1 MTCACCGY
9 RDQGIEVGRL
19 LIQRREPYST
29 RMACISRMPG
39 WVVAIVVG
47 LNVMGCSSIMK
58 PAPTGVPAPT
68 ILPALCVD
76 EQQEIGRLQ
85 KLLAEKEAQQNEIER
100 LQKLLAEKE
109 AQIRTQQ
116 ARQQDQAKTLQE
128 TTNQA
133 AYAQVRLRRLA
144 TRPAAA
150 STIAEVEIALENLK
164 STPLSATEQGLSVQ
178 AKRLLDAAA
187 TSYSEDNY
195 GAAMDQAAQAGEVI
209 EMAKH
214 SRLRKASD
222 PRQVTVSL
230 QVPIPMRA
238 IANANLRHKPGP
250 EGMVASMLQ
259 KGSLIT
265 SEAYR
270 GDWLLVQTA
279 DGRSGWVL
287 NTLVEA
293 VVGKP

>member
-1 MTCACCGY
+1 MS
-9 RDQGIEVGRL
+9 EV
-19 LIQRREPYST
+19 RRNG
-29 RMACISRMPG
+29 MPG
-39 WVVAIVVG
+39 WVMAILVG
-47 LNVMGCSSIMK
+47 LNVFGCSSVTK
-58 PAPTGVPAPT
+58 PTSTGTPV
-68 ILPALCVD
+68 ILPIFCGD
-76 EQQEIGRLQ
+76 EQQEIERLQ
-85 KLLAEKEAQQNEIER
+85 KSLAEREAQQNEIER
-100 LQKLLAEKE
+100 LQKLLTEKE

-128 TTNQA
+128 TTSQA
-133 AYAQVRLRRLA
+133 AHARVKLRRLA

-164 STPLSATEQGLSVQ
+164 SDSLTATEQTLSMQ

-187 TSYSEDNY
+187 TSYSDDNY
-195 GAAMDQAAQAGEVI
+195 GVAMDHAAQAGEFIDMV
-209 EMAKH
+209 KN

-222 PRQVTVSL
+222 PHQVTVSL
-230 QVPIPMRA
+230 QIPIPMRA
-238 IANANLRHKPGP
+238 TANANLRHKPTLG
-250 EGMVASMLQ
+250 GMVVGVLQ

-293 VVGKP
+293 VIGKP

>member
-1 MTCACCGY
+1 MRLLGY
-9 RDQGIEVGRL
+9 LDQGIKVRRF
-19 LIQRREPYST
+19 LIQVRKRYRVREIHAGQ
-29 RMACISRMPG
+29 MQG
-39 WVVAIVVG
+39 WVMAILVG
-47 LNVMGCSSIMK
+47 LNVIGCSSVTK
-58 PAPTGVPAPT
+58 PAPTGAPV
-68 ILPALCVD
+68 ILPVFCAD
-76 EQQEIGRLQ
+76 EQQEIERLQ
-85 KLLAEKEAQQNEIER
+85 KSLAEKEVQQNEIER

-109 AQIRTQQ
+109 AQIRAQQ

-128 TTNQA
+128 TSSQA
-133 AYAQVRLRRLA
+133 AHARVKLRRLA

-164 STPLSATEQGLSVQ
+164 SSPLTTTEQTLSMQ

-195 GAAMDQAAQAGEVI
+195 GTVMDHAAQAGEFIDMV
-209 EMAKH
+209 KNN
-214 SRLRKASD
+214 RLRKASD
-222 PRQVTVSL
+222 PHLVTVSL
-230 QVPIPMRA
+230 QIPILMRA
-238 IANANLRHKPGP
+238 IANANLRHKPALG
-250 EGMVASMLQ
+250 GMVVSVLQ

-287 NTLVEA
+287 NTLVE
-293 VVGKP
+293 VVVEKP

>member
-1 MTCACCGY
+1 MREIRRIRA
-9 RDQGIEVGRL
+9 GRVAGWAMVIL
-19 LIQRREPYST
+19 LS
-29 RMACISRMPG
+29 
-39 WVVAIVVG
+39 
-47 LNVMGCSSIMK
+47 LNVIACSSVSK
-58 PAPTGVPAPT
+58 NPSTVAPA
-68 ILPALCVD
+68 ILPALCGD
-76 EQQEIGRLQ
+76 EQQEIERLQ
-85 KLLAEKEAQQNEIER
+85 KLLTEREAQQNEIER

-128 TTNQA
+128 TSSQA
-133 AYAQVRLRRLA
+133 AHARIKLRRLA

-164 STPLSATEQGLSVQ
+164 SSALTATEQTLSMQ
-178 AKRLLDAAA
+178 AKRLLDAAT

-195 GAAMDQAAQAGEVI
+195 GAAMDQAAQAGEFIDMV
-209 EMAKH
+209 KS

-222 PRQVTVSL
+222 PHHVTVSL
-230 QVPIPMRA
+230 QIPIPMRA
-238 IANANLRHKPGP
+238 IANANLRHKPTLG
-250 EGMVASMLQ
+250 GMVVGVLQ
-259 KGSLIT
+259 KDSLLT

-293 VVGKP
+293 IVGKP